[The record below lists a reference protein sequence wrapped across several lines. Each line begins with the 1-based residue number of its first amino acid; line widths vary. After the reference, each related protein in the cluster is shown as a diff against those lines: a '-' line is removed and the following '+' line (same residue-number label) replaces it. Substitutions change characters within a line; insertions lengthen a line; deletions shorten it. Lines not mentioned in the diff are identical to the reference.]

1 MTLPSGVL
9 IEVFRWRNYIDLR
22 LTMSRQPQ
30 QDGACSNF
38 DGSASDDTTEAVLS
52 RTGFW
57 VPDEDLMFDRRE
69 RVAWTET
76 EAKLMESC
84 PDSTKARARRE
95 CVGDLA
101 RFRGSTLTTEMQLCM
116 LDICYGK
123 EAHVLRTAEEKGYL
137 SPHASE

>member
-76 EAKLMESC
+76 EAKLMADC
-84 PDSTKARARRE
+84 PDSSKTRARKE

-101 RFRGSTLTTEMQLCM
+101 GFRGTTLTTEMQLCM

-123 EAHVLRTAEEKGYL
+123 EAHTLRRAEDLGYL
-137 SPHASE
+137 SPPASQ